1 MRDPVRQGCNPSGF
15 SVLPDRKCFRCDPG
29 LHQDQDLDDVL
40 DPVFLQVVS
49 DLQRLQISLHA
60 TGGLPGRRIMDAA
73 AGQVSQS
80 MFMNASMKIPTVTVI
95 LIFRGSFDDST
106 TRFYTGCVIEAL
118 AFLHTRGIIYRDLK
132 PENIILDN
140 RGYAKLVGIL
150 ILKTQGFQGE
160 NQIIWCVCS
169 CRWTLDLPKG
179 WVWVRRRGPFVE
191 LLSTLLP
198 RSS

>member
-1 MRDPVRQGCNPSGF
+1 M
-15 SVLPDRKCFRCDPG
+15 
-29 LHQDQDLDDVL
+29 
-40 DPVFLQVVS
+40 QVVS
-49 DLQRLQISLHA
+49 DIQRLQISLHA
-60 TGGLPGRRIMDAA
+60 AGGLSGRRIMDAA

-80 MFMNASMKIPTVTVI
+80 MFMSKSMKIPTATVV

-150 ILKTQGFQGE
+150 ILKTWGLQGE
-160 NQIIWCVCS
+160 SLNIQRVCS
-169 CRWTLDLPKG
+169 CRWTLDLPKR
-179 WVWVRRRGPFVE
+179 WVWVRRPGPFVE
-191 LLSTLLP
+191 LLSMLLL